1 MDNYIFSY
9 YQGIKDGSIVVG
21 RWIRLLYERILEDL
35 ESRETYYNQK
45 EADKAVDWI
54 ENHCFHTE
62 GALAPGPLKLE
73 LWEKAFISAIFGI
86 YDSETNKRRYREVL
100 LLVARKNGK
109 SLLMSSIARYVWV
122 LAGGYGSKIYCVA
135 PKLDQ
140 ADIVYNN
147 IWQMTMLDP
156 DYIEYKA
163 KLEESK
169 DMHNKRTLDDSML
182 PRHRQSDL
190 SIPGINST
198 VKKIPFSAK
207 RSDGFSPQLTLAD
220 EVSSWEGEKGLRQY
234 EVMKSAQ
241 GAREIGD
248 NPGLIISGT
257 TAGYVNDGI
266 FDELT
271 KRSTRYLL
279 GDSQEKRLL
288 PFLYTIDDPEKWNDI
303 NELRKSNPNLGVSVT
318 VDYLL
323 EEIAIAEGSLSKRSE
338 FITKYCNL
346 KQNASTAWLST
357 ELVNKCCGDP
367 LQIED
372 FAHSYC
378 VAGIDLSQ
386 ARDLTS
392 ACVVIEKEGELY
404 VFSHF
409 WLPGEKIDEATARDS
424 VPYSAYIKRGFLS
437 PSGDN
442 FIDYNDVY
450 KWLVDLVERLEILPL
465 QVGYDKWSSTYL
477 VQALE
482 NYGFKCDDVYQGENL
497 FGVMA
502 ELEGLIEDGKVHIG
516 DNDLLKIHFLDSA
529 VKMNNERGRG
539 KLVKVNV
546 SRHIDGM
553 AALLDA
559 MTVRQKWHDQIG
571 EQLKNEG

>member
-86 YDSETNKRRYREVL
+86 YDSDTNKRRYREVL

-442 FIDYNDVY
+442 YIDYNDVY

-539 KLVKVNV
+539 KLVKVNA

-571 EQLKNEG
+571 EQLKNV

>member
-303 NELRKSNPNLGVSVT
+303 NELRKSNR
-318 VDYLL
+318 
-323 EEIAIAEGSLSKRSE
+323 I
-338 FITKYCNL
+338 
-346 KQNASTAWLST
+346 
-357 ELVNKCCGDP
+357 
-367 LQIED
+367 
-372 FAHSYC
+372 
-378 VAGIDLSQ
+378 
-386 ARDLTS
+386 
-392 ACVVIEKEGELY
+392 
-404 VFSHF
+404 
-409 WLPGEKIDEATARDS
+409 
-424 VPYSAYIKRGFLS
+424 SAY
-437 PSGDN
+437 P
-442 FIDYNDVY
+442 
-450 KWLVDLVERLEILPL
+450 
-465 QVGYDKWSSTYL
+465 
-477 VQALE
+477 
-482 NYGFKCDDVYQGENL
+482 
-497 FGVMA
+497 
-502 ELEGLIEDGKVHIG
+502 
-516 DNDLLKIHFLDSA
+516 
-529 VKMNNERGRG
+529 
-539 KLVKVNV
+539 
-546 SRHIDGM
+546 
-553 AALLDA
+553 
-559 MTVRQKWHDQIG
+559 
-571 EQLKNEG
+571 

>member
-424 VPYSAYIKRGFLS
+424 VPYSAYIRRGFLS

-442 FIDYNDVY
+442 YIDYNDVY

-539 KLVKVNV
+539 KLVKVNA

-571 EQLKNEG
+571 EQLKNV

>member
-539 KLVKVNV
+539 KLVKVNA

-559 MTVRQKWHDQIG
+559 MTVRQKWYDQIG
-571 EQLKNEG
+571 EQLKNV

>member
-497 FGVMA
+497 FGVMT

-539 KLVKVNV
+539 KLVKVNA

-559 MTVRQKWHDQIG
+559 MTVRQKWNDQIG
-571 EQLKNEG
+571 EQLKNV

>member
-442 FIDYNDVY
+442 YIDYNDVY

-497 FGVMA
+497 YGVMA

-539 KLVKVNV
+539 KLVKVNA

-559 MTVRQKWHDQIG
+559 MTVRQKWNDQIG
-571 EQLKNEG
+571 EQLKNV

>member
-392 ACVVIEKEGELY
+392 SCVVIEKEGELY

-497 FGVMA
+497 YGVMA

-516 DNDLLKIHFLDSA
+516 DNDLLKMHFLDSA

-539 KLVKVNV
+539 KLVKVNA

-571 EQLKNEG
+571 EQLKNV